1 MSANKIHKST
11 SKRNYP
17 FGKDPIFAFDKKYL
31 VSEYYFEPL
40 KCYVEC
46 SLSASASCGYA
57 CDLLRAFKMEDKVK
71 IELG

>member
-1 MSANKIHKST
+1 MKLILK
-11 SKRNYP
+11 NY
-17 FGKDPIFAFDKKYL
+17 KKYL

-46 SLSASASCGYA
+46 SLSASASCGYT